1 MSENDTACVAEH
13 RTVKGAA
20 LPHHATGGAIIVSV
34 HGEMDAVTA
43 PTLIERFD
51 ALTAHPH
58 PDLVLDLRSVTF
70 IDCAGLGVLCRARQP
85 GTGPVRQAAADHA
98 ERALPACTA
107 GHGTGPRLRGART
120 TPAARARSPRLRSA
134 PLRDPDSPPPR
145 PRSATDGGVTLGRS
159 GHGSAD
165 VRSGLAP
172 DDHGVGG
179 AGRP

>member
-70 IDCAGLGVLCRARQP
+70 IDCAGLGVLCRARN
-85 GTGPVRQAAADHA
+85 
-98 ERALPACTA
+98 RALARCGRLRLITQSA
-107 GHGTGPRLRGART
+107 RFRRVLRATGLGHVFEVHERLPRL
-120 TPAARARSPRLRSA
+120 A
-134 PLRDPDSPPPR
+134 PGP
-145 PRSATDGGVTLGRS
+145 
-159 GHGSAD
+159 HGSAQP
-165 VRSGLAP
+165 R
-172 DDHGVGG
+172 
-179 AGRP
+179 